1 MAAEFGPKMIRVNS
15 LSPGPISTRATSGIG
30 HFDIL
35 LNRAVELAP
44 EHHLVSLEEVGA
56 FAAFLVC
63 DGAKSITAGIHYVDR
78 GYHIFG

>member
-1 MAAEFGPKMIRVNS
+1 MSRNKTTGSPKPTALESCVHYMAAEFGPKMIRVNS

-44 EHHLVSLEEVGA
+44 EHHLVSIEEVGA
-56 FAAFLVC
+56 FAAFLV
-63 DGAKSITAGIHYVDR
+63 
-78 GYHIFG
+78 